1 MGVNANELG
10 ELARG
15 LTECVLLLGEV
26 IHGST
31 NFVGLLE
38 FRGFLG
44 SFLELLF
51 LLGGDLTDLLVK
63 FPLSILDGCVKLI
76 FGSLLLGGD
85 EVFSLLTALLELGGS
100 LISSFSC
107 CLLVIKLSF
116 LLVLIE
122 AFLFVGD
129 LFSELISLDVFAG
142 GSFNEHHLF

>member
-26 IHGST
+26 IHGSA
-31 NFVGLLE
+31 NLVGLLE